1 MKLSCMGLIVCLEKK
16 LQFKK
21 IHKKIFTIY
30 VYEIVKRNT
39 NKINI
44 KLKLSYYW

>member
-1 MKLSCMGLIVCLEKK
+1 MKLSCMGLIVYLEKK

-21 IHKKIFTIY
+21 IHKKIFIY